1 MAMKNLLKIEN
12 KIPFIKIKEKCF
24 ISIFPITKYDFERFI
39 FEEKYG
45 GINYENYLEEDKRIS
60 PKEINN
66 QNIKSIF
73 INKLNI
79 SWVKDYIKYIK
90 NKTSSQNI
98 EANLSSQYDLDDLEN
113 YINKNL
119 TSIIDDLKKSNNID
133 SRLSFCVKKNEI
145 KSLMLKNKLFINL
158 PHLISL
164 SPDSPGMAI
173 KKGIEIIPLRGSE
186 DEIIKRRYDCS
197 FRVTLL

>member
-1 MAMKNLLKIEN
+1 MKYLLKIEN
-12 KIPFIKIKEKCF
+12 KIPFIKIEEKRF

-45 GINYENYLEEDKRIS
+45 INYESYLEEDKRIS
-60 PKEINN
+60 PQEINN
-66 QNIKSIF
+66 QNIKRIF

-90 NKTSSQNI
+90 NKISSQNI
-98 EANLSSQYDLDDLEN
+98 KANLSSQFDLDNLET

-119 TSIIDDLKKSNNID
+119 TLIIKSLQKSNNID
-133 SRLSFCVKKNEI
+133 FRLSFCIKNNEI
-145 KSLMLKNKLFINL
+145 KSLILKNKLFINL
-158 PHLISL
+158 PHLIPL

-173 KKGIEIIPLRGSE
+173 KKGNEIIPLRGSE
-186 DEIIKRRYDCS
+186 DEIIERRYDCS
-197 FRVTLL
+197 FRIILL

>member
-1 MAMKNLLKIEN
+1 MKNLLKIEN
-12 KIPFIKIKEKCF
+12 KIPFIKIEEKRF

-45 GINYENYLEEDKRIS
+45 DIDYGSHLEEDKRIL
-60 PKEINN
+60 PQEINN
-66 QNIKSIF
+66 QNIKRIF
-73 INKLNI
+73 LNKLNI
-79 SWVKDYIKYIK
+79 IWVKDYIKYIK
-90 NKTSSQNI
+90 NKMSSQNI
-98 EANLSSQYDLDDLEN
+98 KAKLSSQFDLDNLET
-113 YINKNL
+113 YINESL
-119 TSIIDDLKKSNNID
+119 TLIIKSLQKSNNID
-133 SRLSFCVKKNEI
+133 LRLSFCVKNNEI
-145 KSLMLKNKLFINL
+145 KSLILKNKLFVNL

-186 DEIIKRRYDCS
+186 DEIIKKRYDCS